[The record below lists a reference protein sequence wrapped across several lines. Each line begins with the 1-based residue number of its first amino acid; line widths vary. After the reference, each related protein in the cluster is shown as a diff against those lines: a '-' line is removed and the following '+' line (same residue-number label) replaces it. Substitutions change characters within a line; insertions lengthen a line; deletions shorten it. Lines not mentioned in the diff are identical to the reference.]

1 MNKVGIIDRE
11 TVCAWRLLRQGL
23 AEATANESGYKDLL
37 RRLQPVAPV
46 HFSMPGS
53 PPRLV
58 HRTLFDDG
66 EAADALRAGVL
77 LVKGRFWGGNIGY
90 VLAENLAL
98 YAAAFCKPIVRFT
111 PIQEQLLETLRGTG
125 PLTPKLLREE
135 TGLLSKK
142 IMPALHRLQQAF
154 LVYEAQEDSSWER
167 PWSLFG
173 AEWPDVDFCA
183 MPWQEAAAEVLW
195 RFLEAHVF
203 ATFVQ
208 LRSWSQLGVR
218 PLKTLLQQML
228 EDGRL
233 LHCDIAG
240 LGVGWV
246 RREDASLEVR
256 SPGESVFM
264 LHKADI
270 LCKSHSTELKERFG
284 HRETLQYLL
293 IDGAFA
299 GAVCGHWRIG
309 PHDVDDV
316 IVDLS
321 DAEAEERKDE
331 ILAAVEWQYQPPR
344 SRILRYRGCVL

>member
-1 MNKVGIIDRE
+1 MDTLNRE
-11 TVCAWRLLRQGL
+11 TEYPGRLLRQGL
-23 AEATANESGYKDLL
+23 LEPAVDETRYKDWV

-66 EAADALRAGVL
+66 EVADALRARAH

-90 VLAENLAL
+90 VLAEDLVL

-111 PIQEQLLETLRGTG
+111 PIQEQLLDTLRGTG

-173 AEWPDVDFCA
+173 AEWPDIDFRA
-183 MPWQEAAAEVLW
+183 VPWQEAAAEVLW

-203 ATFVQ
+203 ATFAQ
-208 LRSWSQLGVR
+208 LRNWSQFGVR
-218 PLKTLLQQML
+218 PLKALLQQMV

-240 LGVGWV
+240 LGAGWM
-246 RREDASLEVR
+246 RREDASIEVR
-256 SPGESVFM
+256 SPVESVFM
-264 LHKADI
+264 LHKADM
-270 LCKSHSTELKERFG
+270 LCKSHSAELKERFG

-316 IVDLS
+316 VVDLS

-331 ILAAVEWQYQPPR
+331 ILAAVEREYQPPR
-344 SRILRYRGCVL
+344 SRVLRYRGCVL